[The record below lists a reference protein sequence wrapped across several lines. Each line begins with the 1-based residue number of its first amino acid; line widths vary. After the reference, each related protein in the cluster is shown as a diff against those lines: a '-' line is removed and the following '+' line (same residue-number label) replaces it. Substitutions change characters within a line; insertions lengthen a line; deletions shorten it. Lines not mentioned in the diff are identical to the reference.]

1 MLKILGRV
9 SSINVRKVLWC
20 LDELGLAYEREDWGA
35 GFRSAQSA
43 EYLQWNPN
51 GQIPVLLDGDFVL
64 WESNSILRYLAN
76 AQGGEALYPAAPRER
91 AQVDQWL
98 DWQASELN
106 PAWSY
111 AYLALVKQQPP
122 EPDPQRLAESVA
134 AWNGR
139 VAVLEAHLAQHG
151 PYVAGAT
158 FSLADIVLGLSLHRW
173 RSTPLERIAAPA
185 VDAYLER
192 LATRPA
198 WARYGTD
205 ATP

>member
-1 MLKILGRV
+1 MLKVLGRV

-20 LDELGLAYEREDWGA
+20 LDELGLPYEREDWGA

-76 AQGGEALYPAAPRER
+76 AHGGAALYPPEAR
-91 AQVDQWL
+91 ARARVDQWL
-98 DWQASELN
+98 DWQVSELN

-111 AYLALVKQQPP
+111 AYLALVKRQPA
-122 EPDPQRLAESVA
+122 EPDPQRLAEGVA

-139 VAVLEAHLAQHG
+139 VAVLDAQLAQHG

-173 RSTPLERIAAPA
+173 RSTPMERNAAPA

-198 WARYGTD
+198 WADYGSA